1 MLRVLPQ
8 LQTPRTCPDARPRD
22 GRRAETM
29 GTEGDF
35 HRKQGSQACPTG
47 RSAGRWV
54 LGRDR
59 GENGLNPSRPGIK
72 TSKNRQL
79 TGTGWK
85 GGSQAVTCT
94 REGPKVT
101 QGHFPLPLRF
111 LLPLGALSSLLP
123 DKSGS
128 PFIGSDTTTSRK
140 PSRTHLLVFPYGVRA
155 ALCTPTRLSRL
166 ITDHEARV
174 LRACP
179 WASHLG
185 ASLHPALAPGSRVR
199 FSPSHT
205 ARPRRQGAAQIRP
218 VRRAERPPTS
228 SCPTLHRLQ
237 EGVSHAD
244 AMRLV

>member
-1 MLRVLPQ
+1 
-8 LQTPRTCPDARPRD
+8 
-22 GRRAETM
+22 M

-47 RSAGRWV
+47 RLAGRWV

-79 TGTGWK
+79 TGNGWK

-101 QGHFPLPLRF
+101 QGHFLLPLRF

-128 PFIGSDTTTSRK
+128 PYISLDTTTSRK
-140 PSRTHLLVFPYGVRA
+140 PSRTHLLIFPYLGLERPCAPQHTSHASSLTTRPVSSVP
-155 ALCTPTRLSRL
+155 ALGLPTREPACTPHLLLAPEFVSAPLTQHVLE
-166 ITDHEARV
+166 DRV
-174 LRACP
+174 LPKSVQCKGQKDPRQAHAP
-179 WASHLG
+179 PFTSRKG
-185 ASLHPALAPGSRVR
+185 GLATQTP
-199 FSPSHT
+199 
-205 ARPRRQGAAQIRP
+205 
-218 VRRAERPPTS
+218 
-228 SCPTLHRLQ
+228 
-237 EGVSHAD
+237 
-244 AMRLV
+244 